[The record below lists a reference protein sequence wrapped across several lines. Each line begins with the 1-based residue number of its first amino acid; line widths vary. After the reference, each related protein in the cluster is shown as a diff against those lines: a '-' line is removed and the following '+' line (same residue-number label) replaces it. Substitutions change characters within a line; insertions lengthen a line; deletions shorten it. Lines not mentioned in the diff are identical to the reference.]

1 MWPMLASL
9 IPGALKGI
17 WNLGS
22 QWLENRRKI
31 SEAKGDLEAQK
42 VTLSSQL
49 EIARLQAT
57 VAKTEQD
64 GAWEN
69 VQATNSNSSWKDE
82 FWTLI
87 LALPMVLVTISPL
100 VDMVMDPEPYQ
111 KGALITA
118 AQTSLEAFNGFPDWY
133 VLLISVA
140 VGAAFGV
147 RIWDRFRSERGR
159 LVVASGNNG
168 RGDSQPAPVRDAIEQ
183 KIDK

>member
-9 IPGALKGI
+9 IPGALKGV

-22 QWLENRRKI
+22 QWFENRRKI
-31 SEAKGDLEAQK
+31 SEAKGELEAKK
-42 VTLSSQL
+42 VELSSQL
-49 EIARLQAT
+49 EIAKLQAT
-57 VAKTEQD
+57 VSKAEQD

-69 VQATNSNSSWKDE
+69 TQATNSNSSWKDE

-87 LALPMVLVTISPL
+87 LALPMVLVTVSPL
-100 VDMVMDPEPYQ
+100 VDMIMDPEPYQ

-118 AQTSLEAFNGFPDWY
+118 AQTSLKAFDAFPDWY

-159 LVVASGNNG
+159 LVVASGDGSGNTG
-168 RGDSQPAPVRDAIEQ
+168 RSAPVRDAVEQ
-183 KIDK
+183 KIER

>member
-9 IPGALKGI
+9 IPGALKGV

-22 QWLENRRKI
+22 QWFENRRKI
-31 SEAKGDLEAQK
+31 SEAKGELEAKK
-42 VTLSSQL
+42 VELSSQL
-49 EIARLQAT
+49 EIAKLQAT
-57 VAKTEQD
+57 VSKAEQD

-69 VQATNSNSSWKDE
+69 TQATNSSSSWKDE

-87 LALPMVLVTISPL
+87 LALPMVLVTVSPL
-100 VDMVMDPEPYQ
+100 VDMIMDPEPYQ

-118 AQTSLEAFNGFPDWY
+118 AQTSLKAFDAFPDWY

-159 LVVASGNNG
+159 LVVASGDGSGNAG
-168 RGDSQPAPVRDAIEQ
+168 QPAPVRDAVEQ